1 MSRAMKYVCAGA
13 FGAVIGLA
21 IIGLVTVLGGTVIH
35 SWAIIGCP
43 MITAMFTVLNR
54 EENKNG

>member
-1 MSRAMKYVCAGA
+1 MSRVMKYVCAGS

-35 SWAIIGCP
+35 TWAIIACP
-43 MITAMFTVLNR
+43 MLTAMFAVLNR

>member
-1 MSRAMKYVCAGA
+1 MSRAMKYICAGA

-21 IIGLVTVLGGTVIH
+21 IIGWVTVLGCTVTH
-35 SWAIIGCP
+35 TWAIIGCP
-43 MITAMFTVLNR
+43 MVTAMFTVLNR